1 MAMVTVRA
9 IAERA
14 THFGYLR
21 PGDVVDM
28 PPAYA
33 KRYAEA
39 GVVTI
44 VAQPAAGNAAGGTR
58 RTGGSG
64 KGGTRRAPQAD
75 GKAGQ

>member
-39 GVVTI
+39 GVVVI
-44 VAQPAAGNAAGGTR
+44 VTPPAKGNVKDGPR
-58 RTGGSG
+58 RTRERD
-64 KGGTRRAPQAD
+64 KDGTRRAPQAD